1 MRIVSRLEFLAM
13 PAGTVFMKFPAQPKD
28 ESHIS
33 LGYDGVISIKEDT
46 IGEDFAVQDL
56 FPWFEGV
63 NDSGEWSDA
72 MIAMLKGVPSPPLD
86 YDCARRDGLF
96 DRDQLFLVW
105 GKDDLEQMIGRLKD
119 AMVSGYNGS

>member
-1 MRIVSRLEFLAM
+1 MRIVPRQEFLAM

-28 ESHIS
+28 GGHID

-46 IGEDFAVQDL
+46 VGEDFVVQDL

-72 MIAMLKGVPSPPLD
+72 MIAMLKGEPSPPLD
-86 YDCARRDGLF
+86 YECAGRDGLF
-96 DRDQLFLVW
+96 DREQLFLVW
-105 GKDDLEQMIGRLKD
+105 GRDDLERMIGCLQG
-119 AMVSGYNGS
+119 ALASGYKSS